1 MSMEQ
6 HMVYFLPDSS
16 QHTNTHAA
24 RGLHFM
30 FSLLSWNVTIDHFG
44 TFSIWAKR
52 SYWKRESFML
62 RKLHHKHIHTQTHC
76 MRRMLRDSR
85 RPTAAAVRERTT
97 LIELAIR
104 SNVPPQ
110 IAHNNDNIHFVWV
123 YFCAQLTNVRKVG
136 FVWSA
141 DHRSGRYEFSY
152 IWHLASWIFKDV
164 HCTMSTV
171 RDISYWMTARISAF
185 ATPLLLFLYKPSDV
199 RHFCWIMEF
208 YT

>member
-1 MSMEQ
+1 MQRE
-6 HMVYFLPDSS
+6 VYIVCFPYFLEMLQSIILARFQFEQSGPIGRENRLCYANYT
-16 QHTNTHAA
+16 TNTFT
-24 RGLHFM
+24 L
-30 FSLLSWNVTIDHFG
+30 
-44 TFSIWAKR
+44 
-52 SYWKRESFML
+52 
-62 RKLHHKHIHTQTHC
+62 THC